1 MFTRRARITP
11 WKAFRSAPWPI
22 VWAYASR
29 LSATPR
35 TTPRAGCS
43 NLSARRRM
51 AEQRFL
57 VVRLGALG
65 DIVHTFPAVAGLR
78 ETFPHAEIIWIT
90 HPRWKFLVETSGLAS
105 QVWTT
110 ETRSMHSLRETIKK
124 LRSSNW
130 DASIDYQGLWKS
142 AALPFL
148 GG

>member
-1 MFTRRARITP
+1 PMFTRRARITP

-57 VVRLGALG
+57 VVRLGSLG

-78 ETFPHAEIIWIT
+78 QSFPSSEIVWLT
-90 HPRWKFLVETSGLAS
+90 HPRWVSLVESSGLAS
-105 QVWTT
+105 EIWPVDSRDFANVR
-110 ETRSMHSLRETIKK
+110 RSLAKI
-124 LRSSNW
+124 RSQSW
-130 DASIDYQGLWKS
+130 DAAIDYQGLWKS
-142 AALPFL
+142 ALLQFL
-148 GG
+148 G